1 MSLSEFDL
9 IDRYFRRPVT
19 RSDVLLGMGDDAA
32 VLELPPGK
40 QLVVAMDTL
49 VAGRHFPRRT
59 LAFDIAWKSL
69 AVNLSD
75 LAAMGAVP
83 AWATLSLTLP
93 DAEQDWLKSFAEG
106 FFTLADQYGIALV
119 GGDTTRGPLTVT
131 VQMHGWVDS
140 GTALQRSGAR
150 AGQRI
155 YVTGTPGDAAL
166 ALRGIQA
173 GQNVDAYL
181 LERLNRP
188 QARVHFGQGLVGVAS
203 AAIDVSD
210 GLHADLAHI
219 LQASGCGASLR
230 LDRIPAS
237 EPLKAMAVRERL
249 ALQLTGGDD
258 YELCF
263 TVEDKQL
270 DRLENIAAEC
280 DVEMT
285 MIGVVEQHAGIRCT
299 GEGADV
305 CTQTLKGFDHFRAD
319 EP

>member
-9 IDRYFRRPVT
+9 IDRYFRRPLS
-19 RSDVLLGMGDDAA
+19 RSDVFLGVGDDAA

-49 VAGRHFPRRT
+49 VAGRHFPEQT
-59 LAFDIAWKSL
+59 SPFDIAWKAL

-93 DAEQDWLKSFAEG
+93 DAEEGWLKSFAEG
-106 FFTLADQYGIALV
+106 FFTLADQYGIELV

-131 VQMHGWVDS
+131 VQMHGWVDA
-140 GTALQRSGAR
+140 GTAVQRSGAK
-150 AGQRI
+150 AGQSI

-188 QARVHFGQGLVGVAS
+188 QARVRFGQRLVGVAS
-203 AAIDVSD
+203 AAIDISD
-210 GLHADLAHI
+210 GLYADLAHI

-237 EPLKAMAVRERL
+237 EPLKAMAARERF

-263 TVEDKQL
+263 TVAESQL
-270 DRLENIAAEC
+270 DRLEKIAAEC
-280 DVEMT
+280 AVKVSR
-285 MIGVVEQHAGIRCT
+285 IGVVEAQAGIRCT
-299 GEGADV
+299 GEGADICV
-305 CTQTLKGFDHFRAD
+305 QTFKGFDHFRVD
-319 EP
+319 ES